1 MIPYKFDEGA
11 ASKIAN
17 KLGSAA
23 SSAIQFR
30 GKYKAGPLAAQ
41 EAEEKKSKDET
52 DAKAK
57 SDATH
62 SDRVAR
68 AKELSVARASGAVSR
83 EKARQ
88 STIGAQTK
96 LSETRAKEKATPR
109 AVTPKPAGQVTPAK
123 KKAAN
128 PAAKLTPAKTTVK
141 TRDDNTSVG
150 RSVPGIFKPTNP
162 STNKPKKPKTS
173 VMDSSA
179 AERYTD

>member
-23 SSAIQFR
+23 ASAIQFR
-30 GKYKAGPLAAQ
+30 GKVKAGPLAAQ

-150 RSVPGIFKPTNP
+150 RSVPNVFGPTNP
-162 STNKPKKPKTS
+162 KKPQLKK
-173 VMDSSA
+173 VKPNLDPDA
-179 AERYTD
+179 AERYTN

>member
-30 GKYKAGPLAAQ
+30 GKYKAAPLVAQ
-41 EAEEKKSKDET
+41 EEAEAKAEANK
-52 DAKAK
+52 KAK
-57 SDATH
+57 SDSAEKQKEKETNL
-62 SDRVAR
+62 SSESM
-68 AKELSVARASGAVSR
+68 AKSAGRIAVEGAKQNTTKNQIELS
-83 EKARQ
+83 K
-88 STIGAQTK
+88 TK
-96 LSETRAKEKATPR
+96 TKEKSTPR
-109 AVTPKPAGQVTPAK
+109 AVTPKPTGQVTPAK

-150 RSVPGIFKPTNP
+150 RSVPGVFGPTNP
-162 STNKPKKPKTS
+162 KKPQLKK
-173 VMDSSA
+173 VKPNLDPDA
-179 AERYTD
+179 AERYNN